1 METLKV
7 VLKTQNEL
15 IEGINIINH
24 NQTTIVQNQ
33 IQISEVLEQVQQNAV
48 NKSEMEAQNMML
60 RECKV
65 VAKKIERSVCRMTG
79 EISDKNLDDIASS
92 LPLQSDCA
100 VDLMETK
107 LRDPEYAQ
115 AMATYIIKLK
125 GVSEDV
131 GSVIKHLFTDE
142 TLLQFNWDGRWER
155 KPLNKLILVDT
166 ILRDAYNKKG
176 AVELEKD
183 IKKAVELSHHRLRQT
198 NFLTKKSKNTSSGN
212 L

>member
-1 METLKV
+1 MIMNYIMEYIFH
-7 VLKTQNEL
+7 VLIAVHTFFKGQLHISKT
-15 IEGINIINH
+15 
-24 NQTTIVQNQ
+24 
-33 IQISEVLEQVQQNAV
+33 
-48 NKSEMEAQNMML
+48 
-60 RECKV
+60 
-65 VAKKIERSVCRMTG
+65 
-79 EISDKNLDDIASS
+79 
-92 LPLQSDCA
+92 
-100 VDLMETK
+100 
-107 LRDPEYAQ
+107 
-115 AMATYIIKLK
+115 K

-166 ILRDAYNKKG
+166 ILRDAFNKKG

-183 IKKAVELSHHRLRQT
+183 IKKAVELSHHRLHQK